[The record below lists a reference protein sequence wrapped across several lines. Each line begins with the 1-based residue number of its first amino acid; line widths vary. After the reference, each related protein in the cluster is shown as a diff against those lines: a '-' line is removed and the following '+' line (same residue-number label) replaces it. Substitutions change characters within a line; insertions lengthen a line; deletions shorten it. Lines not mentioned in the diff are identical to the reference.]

1 MTMRVITPF
10 SLAISI
16 PPSAALLS
24 AAPNWHNQ
32 QQMQK
37 RKFHPNGNLGTSMKK
52 TCIAAAIALAVAL
65 GGCASIHQGGSSA
78 DSAAGLNRI
87 DTIVVIYA
95 ENHSFDNMY
104 GLFPGANGVA
114 NAGALAT
121 TQLDH
126 DGKPLP
132 HLPPVYTAQG
142 QPDPRYPAEMP
153 NRPFRI
159 DAPPVNAR
167 IDQVVPSPIHN
178 YYQNIE
184 QINGGANN
192 RFVAMTTVGAWTM
205 GYYDGSSQK
214 LWQWARD
221 YTLAD
226 NFFMGAFGGS
236 FLNHQWLICAC
247 TPVFA
252 DAPASS
258 RAQLD
263 EHGRLK
269 KKPGSPASV
278 LNGPV
283 QVFDGA
289 VTPDGYVVN
298 TSQPAYQPSGIA
310 PAADGNPDFA
320 DPAKHPVPPQQA
332 KTIGD
337 TLSARGVSWAWYA
350 GAWKQALADGRQAP
364 QVKRATIYNR
374 DAGSPN
380 FQPHHQ
386 PFNYFARFA
395 PGTPER
401 SAHLKD
407 GEDFLA
413 AIDGGTLP
421 QVAFYK
427 PAGRLTQHPSY
438 TDIQSG
444 DIHIAELLERLK
456 KSPQWGRMAVIVTYD
471 ENGGYWDHVAPP
483 SGPGWGDRW
492 GPGTRIPTLIVSP
505 FAKRSFVDHTPLD
518 TTSILKFITKRHGLE
533 PLPGVRA
540 NMGDL
545 SSAFAP

>member
-1 MTMRVITPF
+1 
-10 SLAISI
+10 
-16 PPSAALLS
+16 
-24 AAPNWHNQ
+24 
-32 QQMQK
+32 
-37 RKFHPNGNLGTSMKK
+37 MKP
-52 TCIAAAIALAVAL
+52 TCIAAAAAIAIAIALA
-65 GGCASIHQGGSSA
+65 GCASTKSVDTGPS
-78 DSAAGLNRI
+78 AGLNRI

-114 NAGALAT
+114 NASALAK

-126 DGKPLP
+126 DGRPLP
-132 HLPPVYTAQG
+132 QLPAVYTAQG
-142 QPDPRYPAEMP
+142 KPDARYPAGLP
-153 NRPFRI
+153 NGPFRI

-205 GYYDGSSQK
+205 GYYDGSTQK
-214 LWQWARD
+214 VWQWARD

-236 FLNHQWLICAC
+236 FLNHQWLVCAC
-247 TPVFA
+247 TPVYA
-252 DAPASS
+252 DAPASM

-263 EHGRLK
+263 EQGRLK
-269 KKPGSPASV
+269 KKPQSPASV
-278 LNGPV
+278 LDGPV
-283 QVFDGA
+283 QVFDGP
-289 VTPDGYVVN
+289 VTPDGFVVN
-298 TSQPAYQPSGIA
+298 TSQPSYQPSGVA
-310 PAADGNPDFA
+310 PAAGGSADFA
-320 DPAKHPVPPQQA
+320 DPAKHPVPPQHA

-337 TLSARGVSWAWYA
+337 TLSAKGVSWTWYA
-350 GAWKQALADGRQAP
+350 GGWNAAVADGRKTP
-364 QVKRATIYNR
+364 GEKRAVIYNR

-395 PGTPER
+395 PGTPDR
-401 SAHLKD
+401 AAHLKD
-407 GEDFLA
+407 GDDFLA
-413 AIDGGTLP
+413 AIDKGTLP

-444 DIHIAELLERLK
+444 DVHLAELLERLR
-456 KSPQWGRMAVIVTYD
+456 KSPQWERMAVIVTYD
-471 ENGGYWDHVAPP
+471 ENGGYWDHVSPP
-483 SGPGWGDRW
+483 TGPGWGDRW
-492 GPGTRIPTLIVSP
+492 GPGTRIPTIVVSP
-505 FAKRSFVDHTPLD
+505 FARRGYVDHTSLD

-540 NMGDL
+540 NTGDMT
-545 SSAFAP
+545 SAFAFDAR